1 MSAGRVLAELGFAG
15 QTLLLVAAFV
25 VAGVLLRRRLRIDST
40 AMSRTAL
47 YVFTPGLVFHA
58 LTQRGLS
65 LHDLT
70 AVVVFAAGVVLAAVL
85 LSRGV
90 GRALHADQGAQ
101 AALDLT
107 TAFSNSSNLG
117 LPLVAFTLGPR
128 SLQAAVIYVLTQIVA
143 VNTVGA
149 YLASRGSMDPR
160 AAWRRVVRLPAM
172 WAMVAAALVDLLHW
186 PVPQGLATAT
196 TIAGNA
202 YSPTVLVVLG
212 ATIADWRLRDIR
224 SAVAWWSTGLR
235 LVVMPAVAAGL
246 AAVLPLPPA
255 AARALVLQIA
265 TPVAINAII
274 LSREFEA
281 APEQVAQTITLSTV
295 ASALTVP
302 ACLTVLGLVR

>member
-1 MSAGRVLAELGFAG
+1 MTPARIVAELGFAG
-15 QTLLLVAAFV
+15 QTLLLVAVFV
-25 VAGVLLRRRLRIDST
+25 VAGIVLRRRLGIDST

-58 LTQRGLS
+58 LTQKGLS
-65 LHDLT
+65 AHDL
-70 AVVVFAAGVVLAAVL
+70 AAIVVFAASMVAAAVV

-90 GRALHADQGAQ
+90 GRMLHADQGEQ

-117 LPLVAFTLGPR
+117 LPLVAFTLGPT
-128 SLQAAVIYVLTQIVA
+128 SLQAAVVFVLTQIVA

-149 YLASRGSMDPR
+149 YLASRGSMDPG

-172 WAMVAAALVDLLHW
+172 WAMIAAAAVDLWHL
-186 PVPQGLATAT
+186 PVPTGLATAT

-212 ATIADWRLRDIR
+212 ATIADWRLADIR
-224 SAVAWWSTGLR
+224 GALAWWSTCLR
-235 LVVMPAVAAGL
+235 LIAMPAVAAGIV
-246 AAVLPLPPA
+246 AVLPLAAP

-265 TPVAINAII
+265 TPVAINAVI
-274 LSREFEA
+274 LSREFQA

-295 ASALTVP
+295 ASTVTVP
-302 ACLTVLGLVR
+302 AVLAVLGLVR